1 MTFDLLTHFGSS
13 SGGASALGI
22 SLSGFIVQLITFIIA
37 ILILRRWAFKPIM
50 KVLKERR
57 EVIEKGVTLGEQMEK
72 EKAELEARVAKTLH
86 ETRAKADQIITEA
99 QASARQVI
107 RDAEDQARDKA
118 VILLKDAKAR
128 SESEVKRAWH
138 ELEGQVAG
146 LVTDATE
153 AVIGEKV
160 DAAKDSEL
168 VSRAVKEQIRT

>member
-1 MTFDLLTHFGSS
+1 MVFDLMTHFASS

-22 SLSGFIVQLITFIIA
+22 SLSGFLVQLITFIIA

-57 EVIEKGVTLGEQMEK
+57 ETIEKGVTLGEQMEK
-72 EKAELEARVAKTLH
+72 EKAELEAKVAKTLH
-86 ETRAKADQIITEA
+86 ETRAQADQILAEA
-99 QASARQVI
+99 QASARQVV
-107 RDAEDQARDKA
+107 RDAEDQAREKTG
-118 VILLKDAKAR
+118 ILLKDAEAR
-128 SESEVKRAWH
+128 AKSEVKRAWH

-160 DAAKDSEL
+160 DTTKDSEL
-168 VSRAVKEQIRT
+168 ISKVVKEQIKT